1 MGPTNQVMRSFDNV
15 VTWKIKKLLSTFP
28 QHLWQPNLA
37 EQGFRVEDTIPNS
50 GERVTKCLCGHYL
63 LNLFKAF
70 VAIILKILILLS
82 AVFCF
87 LDDKLILMLSYLT
100 FRSSPPCCSMPKMFF
115 IHGLPTVSYHP
126 AKSNGHRYNGSA
138 DISFL
143 NLSGDHIIK
152 RSRNF
157 EGGLHPSQFTTLS
170 SLMAVGIAEGQTYV
184 FSFAFLLNPYKIKTR
199 FQFPSLYFVD
209 HIFNDYLVE

>member
-87 LDDKLILMLSYLT
+87 LDDKLILMLSYLA

-126 AKSNGHRYNGSA
+126 VKSDGRRYCRSA
-138 DISFL
+138 GISFL
-143 NLSGDHIIK
+143 NLSRDHVIK
-152 RSRNF
+152 RSHDF
-157 EGGLHPSQFTTLS
+157 EGGVPPPQVTTL
-170 SLMAVGIAEGQTYV
+170 
-184 FSFAFLLNPYKIKTR
+184 
-199 FQFPSLYFVD
+199 PSLVARGIVEEQIY
-209 HIFNDYLVE
+209 IFWTCHVTT

>member
-1 MGPTNQVMRSFDNV
+1 MGPTNQVMRSFDSV

-70 VAIILKILILLS
+70 VAILKILILLS

-100 FRSSPPCCSMPKMFF
+100 FRSSPPCCSMPKMFI
-115 IHGLPTVSYHP
+115 IHGLPMVSYHP
-126 AKSNGHRYNGSA
+126 AKSDGHRYYGSA

-143 NLSGDHIIK
+143 NFSRDHIIK

-157 EGGLHPSQFTTLS
+157 EGGLYPSQFTTLP
-170 SLMAVGIAEGQTYV
+170 SLMAIGIAEGQTYV
-184 FSFAFLLNPYKIKTR
+184 FSIGK
-199 FQFPSLYFVD
+199 
-209 HIFNDYLVE
+209 